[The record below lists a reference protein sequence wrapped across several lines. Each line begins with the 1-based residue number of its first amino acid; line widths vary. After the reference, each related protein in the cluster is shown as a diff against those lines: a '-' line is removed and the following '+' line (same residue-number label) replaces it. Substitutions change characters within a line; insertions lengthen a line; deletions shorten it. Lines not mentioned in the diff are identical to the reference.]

1 MTRMQRIQ
9 VFTLDGNREEENKK
23 RNKMHD
29 AVFSVHSMFS
39 VVTHYA
45 FTFGFKHQ
53 DWPSENSSPSKL
65 APDRKHGLSL
75 RALLLCRSIA
85 LPWSN

>member
-1 MTRMQRIQ
+1 MIRMQRIQ
-9 VFTLDGNREEENKK
+9 VFTLDRNREEENEK
-23 RNKMHD
+23 NKQKSMMLY
-29 AVFSVHSMFS
+29 SVL
-39 VVTHYA
+39 VLTHYP

-53 DWPSENSSPSKL
+53 DWPSQNSSPSKL

-75 RALLLCRSIA
+75 RDLLLRRSIA